1 MADSG
6 HEPARRTGALLLLT
20 VFLLGLVCGA
30 ALLFLGQRSARVVR
44 GGERP
49 RIDRPGHERGPGP
62 MLREL
67 GLDEKQRERVLEI
80 MREDRQEI
88 HAILEETRLE
98 IRSLLGPEQ
107 QEIFDRMR
115 PEGPG
120 FGRGQKG
127 GRRGFR
133 HVSPDGPRPGSEP
146 PPPPPP
152 GAPGSAEDNPPPP
165 PAGD

>member
-1 MADSG
+1 MADTG
-6 HEPARRTGALLLLT
+6 YEPARRTGALLLVA

-30 ALLFLGQRSARVVR
+30 ALLFLGQRSVGELRRPGAR
-44 GGERP
+44 P
-49 RIDRPGHERGPGP
+49 DRPGIEHRSGHL
-62 MLREL
+62 LREL
-67 GLDEKQRERVLEI
+67 DLDEGQREKVLEI
-80 MREDRQEI
+80 MREDRQKI

-98 IRSLLGPEQ
+98 IRALLGPEQ

-120 FGRGQKG
+120 FGRGRMG

-133 HVSPDGPRPGSEP
+133 HAPPEAPGPGPEP

-152 GAPGSAEDNPPPP
+152 GAPDPGAEEPPPP
-165 PAGD
+165 PAED